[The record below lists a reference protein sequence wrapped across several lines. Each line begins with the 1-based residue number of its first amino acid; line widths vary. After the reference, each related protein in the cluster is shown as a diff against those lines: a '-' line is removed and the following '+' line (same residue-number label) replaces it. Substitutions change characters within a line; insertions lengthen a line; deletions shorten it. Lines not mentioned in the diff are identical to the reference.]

1 MSGLEALGEQPT
13 GTPDS
18 QRIGIADFNFIA
30 ILGKGNYAKV
40 MLAETK
46 VSKKLFAIKVF
57 KKESLINN
65 GDVGGTKV
73 EKDILVKATQEKH
86 PFVVQLHTAFQTETR
101 LYLVLEYVSGGDL
114 GFHIKRQYFSQKR
127 AQ

>member
-1 MSGLEALGEQPT
+1 MSGLGVLGEQST

-18 QRIGIADFNFIA
+18 QNTGVADFDFIA
-30 ILGKGNYAKV
+30 ILGKGNFAKV

-46 VSKKLFAIKVF
+46 DSKKLFAIKVF
-57 KKESLINN
+57 KKESLIENH
-65 GDVGGTKV
+65 DVRGTKV
-73 EKDILVKATQEKH
+73 EKDILIKATQKKH
-86 PFVVQLHTAFQTETR
+86 PFVVQLTTAFQTETR

-114 GFHIKRQYFSQKR
+114 GFHIEKQHFSQER